1 MEECMLKD
9 AIGLRLARRLLFGF
23 EGWPLSCSPKFQ
35 AITMAPQE
43 TAPQWDDLFQIKGK
57 VALVTG
63 GSRGERDL
71 AL

>member
-1 MEECMLKD
+1 MLKD
-9 AIGLRLARRLLFGF
+9 AIGLRLLRRLLFGF
-23 EGWPLSCSPKFQ
+23 ERWLVSCSSRYQ
-35 AITMAPQE
+35 VIRMAPQE